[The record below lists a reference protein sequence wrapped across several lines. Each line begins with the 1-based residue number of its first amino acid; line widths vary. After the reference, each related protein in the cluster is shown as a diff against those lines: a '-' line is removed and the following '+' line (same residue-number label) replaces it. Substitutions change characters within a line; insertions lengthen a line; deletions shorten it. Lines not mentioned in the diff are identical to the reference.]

1 MKKLLLGICLLS
13 GITASAQDIERDV
26 FGSSG
31 SVINNASIQMS
42 FTIGETFTAT
52 LSNNEIH
59 TLGFQQ
65 ANKSG
70 VSVVELSDIEF
81 GLYPN
86 PASEEITFF
95 TSSDKPFEYKIL
107 DVSGR
112 IVLAGYGSSNS
123 LLIDVSVL
131 QKGKYFFEYLID
143 QEQVASTSFIT
154 IN

>member
-1 MKKLLLGICLLS
+1 MKKLLLYLCLIIGGSTL
-13 GITASAQDIERDV
+13 AQDIERDV

-31 SVINNASIQMS
+31 SEMSNTSMQMS
-42 FTIGETFTAT
+42 FTIGETFTST

-95 TSSDKPFEYKIL
+95 TSSEKPFEYKIL
-107 DVSGR
+107 DISGR
-112 IVLAGYGSSNS
+112 VVLAGNASGNS
-123 LLIDVSVL
+123 LLINVSVL
-131 QKGKYFFEYLID
+131 EKGKYFFEYFID
-143 QEQVASTSFIT
+143 QEQIATTSFIT